1 MKKQEIERMYTQK
14 VAELLNQG
22 WRVHASTMPG
32 HQGEIAHID
41 LTDGNEIR
49 RVLLERELAWSHL
62 DDGFHGDRITITV
75 GRNTEQVWP
84 GWDST
89 IWNQR
94 LEVLSQIE
102 MAEIQTPDRRHPDG
116 WFTDFDEAVRISK
129 IRHARREVQQLAD
142 AKELG
147 DAYKSIALRWLRK
160 QPKMKTC
167 KLEDITKMTAWRTS
181 DGHRSFRIEAK
192 GKKYTLRA

>member
-41 LTDGNEIR
+41 LTDGSEIH
-49 RVLLERELAWSHL
+49 RVLLQRELAWSHL

-75 GRNTEQVWP
+75 GRNTGEVWP

-116 WFTDFDEAVRISK
+116 WYTDFEEAVRISK
-129 IRHARREVQQLAD
+129 IRHARREAQRLAD

>member
-1 MKKQEIERMYTQK
+1 MKKQEIERMYTEK

-116 WFTDFDEAVRISK
+116 WYTDFDEAVRISK
-129 IRHARREVQQLAD
+129 IRHARREAQRLAD

>member
-41 LTDGNEIR
+41 LTDGSEIH
-49 RVLLERELAWSHL
+49 RVLLQRELAWSHL

-75 GRNTEQVWP
+75 GRNTEEVWP

-116 WFTDFDEAVRISK
+116 WYTDFEEAVRISK
-129 IRHARREVQQLAD
+129 IRHARREAQRLAD

>member
-1 MKKQEIERMYTQK
+1 MAGLGQ
-14 VAELLNQG
+14 
-22 WRVHASTMPG
+22 
-32 HQGEIAHID
+32 
-41 LTDGNEIR
+41 
-49 RVLLERELAWSHL
+49 
-62 DDGFHGDRITITV
+62 
-75 GRNTEQVWP
+75 
-84 GWDST
+84 T

-116 WFTDFDEAVRISK
+116 WYTDFDEAVRISK
-129 IRHARREVQQLAD
+129 IRHARREAQRLAD

>member
-1 MKKQEIERMYTQK
+1 MKKQEIERMYTEK

-75 GRNTEQVWP
+75 GMNTEQVWP

-116 WFTDFDEAVRISK
+116 WYTDFDEAVRISK
-129 IRHARREVQQLAD
+129 IRHARREAQRLAD

>member
-41 LTDGNEIR
+41 LTDGSEIH
-49 RVLLERELAWSHL
+49 RVLLQRELAWSHL

-75 GRNTEQVWP
+75 GRNTEEVWP

-116 WFTDFDEAVRISK
+116 WYTDFEEAVRISK
-129 IRHARREVQQLAD
+129 IRHARREAQWLAD

>member
-116 WFTDFDEAVRISK
+116 WYTDFDEAVRISK
-129 IRHARREVQQLAD
+129 IRHARREAQRLAD

-147 DAYKSIALRWLRK
+147 DAYKSIALRWMRK

>member
-1 MKKQEIERMYTQK
+1 M
-14 VAELLNQG
+14 
-22 WRVHASTMPG
+22 
-32 HQGEIAHID
+32 
-41 LTDGNEIR
+41 
-49 RVLLERELAWSHL
+49 
-62 DDGFHGDRITITV
+62 
-75 GRNTEQVWP
+75 WP

-102 MAEIQTPDRRHPDG
+102 MAEIQTPDHRHPDG
-116 WFTDFDEAVRISK
+116 WYTDFEEAVRISK
-129 IRHARREVQQLAD
+129 IRHARWEAQRLAD

-192 GKKYTLRA
+192 ERSTPCGRKPAGTLRNRPA